1 MYSYALYVA
10 RLESNK
16 SHPNVKKVT
25 VVLVDQEGSQNE
37 TFHKDIV
44 EVLPS
49 FYHDVIMPDIVR
61 MVMLFFVLPMFNTS

>member
-1 MYSYALYVA
+1 MYSCALYVA

-25 VVLVDQEGSQNE
+25 VVLIDQEGSQNE

-49 FYHDVIMPDIVR
+49 FCHF
-61 MVMLFFVLPMFNTS
+61 L